1 KLVGIALSVKEGT
14 GYYIPVG
21 HTVEAGPQLPVAQ
34 VIDAIA
40 PAMTNPRIPKYGHNL
55 KFDFEV
61 LARSGLRATP
71 LTFDTM
77 LGEWLCDP
85 ASHSLGLKKLAFV
98 RLGIEMTE
106 IKELIGTGKKQLTMD
121 QVAAADVDMTT
132 RLVPILR
139 AELEQKGQTKLLTD
153 VEMPLICI
161 LAEMELTGITLNGEH
176 LLGMSAQLEQ
186 QLAGLEKKIYNL
198 AGYEFNINSTQ
209 QLAEALFEKIGL
221 RPADRSRKTAAG
233 KFSTAADVLED
244 LRGQHPIVE
253 LI

>member
-98 RLGIEMTE
+98 RLGVEMTE
-106 IKELIGTGKKQLTMD
+106 IKELIGTGRKQLTMD
-121 QVAAADVDMTT
+121 QVAVAACAPYAAADVDMTL
-132 RLVPILR
+132 RLVPILT
-139 AELEQKGQTKLLTD
+139 AEVEQKGQTGLL
-153 VEMPLICI
+153 
-161 LAEMELTGITLNGEH
+161 H
-176 LLGMSAQLEQ
+176 
-186 QLAGLEKKIYNL
+186 
-198 AGYEFNINSTQ
+198 
-209 QLAEALFEKIGL
+209 
-221 RPADRSRKTAAG
+221 
-233 KFSTAADVLED
+233 D
-244 LRGQHPIVE
+244 L
-253 LI
+253 